1 MKADGDRRLG
11 TGSDMGKSV
20 MAAALCRLFD
30 RYTGGALHGSKS
42 VKQFLRHK
50 GRKEWRLSIFMMGE
64 KPARVFGM
72 PCKENRA
79 SLADRVRHRKGRE
92 ALTIERRYSF
102 PAGSTMSSSR
112 WDKRSLNPERV
123 PRLEVSVAWVSTLR
137 HIQIIVEAGTSQKA
151 FCEISTQLAKH
162 IGTGARLLT
171 VRAVTTQSAYRPT

>member
-1 MKADGDRRLG
+1 MAIAVLERDRMWARASWRPHCAASL
-11 TGSDMGKSV
+11 TGIRVAPFTAQNMSNNSCVTKDE
-20 MAAALCRLFD
+20 
-30 RYTGGALHGSKS
+30 
-42 VKQFLRHK
+42 
-50 GRKEWRLSIFMMGE
+50 KECRLSIFMMGE
-64 KPARVFGM
+64 KPARVSGL
-72 PCKENRA
+72 PCQENRA

-112 WDKRSLNPERV
+112 WDKRCLNPERV
-123 PRLEVSVAWVSTLR
+123 SVAGVSSLR

-162 IGTGARLLT
+162 IGTGARFLP

>member
-1 MKADGDRRLG
+1 MKADGDRCLG
-11 TGSDMGKSV
+11 TGSDVGKSV
-20 MAAALCRLFD
+20 MATALCRLFD

-102 PAGSTMSSSR
+102 PAGSTMSSNR

-123 PRLEVSVAWVSTLR
+123 PRPEVRGRGIFSPTYSNHCRGRHVS
-137 HIQIIVEAGTSQKA
+137 
-151 FCEISTQLAKH
+151 
-162 IGTGARLLT
+162 
-171 VRAVTTQSAYRPT
+171 

>member
-1 MKADGDRRLG
+1 MAIAVLERDRMWARASWRPHCAASL
-11 TGSDMGKSV
+11 TGIRVAPFTAQNMSNNSCVTKDE
-20 MAAALCRLFD
+20 
-30 RYTGGALHGSKS
+30 
-42 VKQFLRHK
+42 
-50 GRKEWRLSIFMMGE
+50 KECRLSIFMMGE
-64 KPARVFGM
+64 KPARVSGL
-72 PCKENRA
+72 PCQENRA

-137 HIQIIVEAGTSQKA
+137 HIQIIVEAGTSHKA
-151 FCEISTQLAKH
+151 FCEIPTQLAKH

>member
-1 MKADGDRRLG
+1 MKADGDRCLG
-11 TGSDMGKSV
+11 TGSDVGKSV

-112 WDKRSLNPERV
+112 WDKRCLNPERV
-123 PRLEVSVAWVSTLR
+123 SVAGVSSLR

-162 IGTGARLLT
+162 IGTGARFLS